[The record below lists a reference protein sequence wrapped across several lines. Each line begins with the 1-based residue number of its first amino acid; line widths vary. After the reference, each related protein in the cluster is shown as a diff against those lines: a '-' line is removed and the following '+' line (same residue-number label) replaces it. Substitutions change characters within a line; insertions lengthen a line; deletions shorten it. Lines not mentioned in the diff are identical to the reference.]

1 MRLAVKRLRIDDVG
15 KLQALVV
22 ENFDAIEP
30 GLTVLDARLL
40 LGHATIDVIGVDTA
54 GALVLG
60 AVGFTANEEMLLKA
74 VEAYSWCLEYPESLV
89 RLYPSCRISEERPPR
104 LLFVVERVPDAFHRK
119 IKQLGFP
126 EVDCVEFRHL
136 EIDGTATVYFETLLR
151 LRRGG
156 APAAVH
162 VALPETPPSAPPTDP
177 SGENVIAMGTT
188 PARAMTV
195 RVQKLISPGGAE
207 APTGGPRASERPA
220 PAPVV
225 SMVSRQS
232 AVTARVERPRPALEP
247 LVLREP
253 EPLIPEPAAVEL
265 APVASVAEPASTAT
279 IPPLD
284 TAAPD
289 VAVALETEQVTLRGL
304 PELSLRP
311 ATPSEQPVIAPLPR
325 ATAESAEARV
335 SFKDLAATLLGGAS
349 PSPVPAAPAVEAPIA
364 VEEPVVATPL
374 IEIAPAFEPVIVAP
388 VDLASAPIRV
398 ATVGPH
404 IEEIATPPA
413 TALLV
418 EPVEAT
424 VACEP
429 VSTLTVEALVASTA
443 PAAAPVS
450 QQVAAETAKQ
460 LLTAL
465 PQEFAGLNFPND
477 GVLTRQW
484 MEFLNQMSGTK

>member
-40 LGHATIDVIGVDTA
+40 LGHATIDVIGVDAA

-104 LLFVVERVPDAFHRK
+104 LLFVVERVPDAFLRK

-151 LRRGG
+151 LRRGA

-162 VALPETPPSAPPTDP
+162 VAEPETPGTPSTDP
-177 SGENVIAMGTT
+177 SGEKVIAMGAT
-188 PARAMTV
+188 PARATTV
-195 RVQKLISPGGAE
+195 KVPKLAGHGGAE
-207 APTGGPRASERPA
+207 APAGGPRVVERPT

-247 LVLREP
+247 IVLREP
-253 EPLIPEPAAVEL
+253 EPLMPEPAAVEP
-265 APVASVAEPASTAT
+265 APVVSVDEPVSTAT
-279 IPPLD
+279 TSPLD
-284 TAAPD
+284 TAAPA
-289 VAVALETEQVTLRGL
+289 VALALETEQVTLRGL
-304 PELSLRP
+304 PELSLAP
-311 ATPSEQPVIAPLPR
+311 ATPIEPSVIAPVPT
-325 ATAESAEARV
+325 AIAESAEARV
-335 SFKDLAATLLGGAS
+335 SFKDLAAALLGGTS
-349 PSPVPAAPAVEAPIA
+349 PSQVPAATAVEAPIA
-364 VEEPVVATPL
+364 VEEPVVTTPVL
-374 IEIAPAFEPVIVAP
+374 EIAPAAEPVVVAS
-388 VDLASAPIRV
+388 VDLASAPIPV
-398 ATVGPH
+398 ATVELQ
-404 IEEIATPPA
+404 IEEIAPPPA
-413 TALLV
+413 PAHRA
-418 EPVEAT
+418 ESVEAT
-424 VACEP
+424 VAGEAA
-429 VSTLTVEALVASTA
+429 SALTVEALVAGTA

-450 QQVAAETAKQ
+450 QQVAADTAKQ

-484 MEFLNQMSGTK
+484 MEFLNQMSGSK